1 MLLHRDRATLKSPST
16 PGSTTRGDEAESQ
29 LIARAKCGDSDAI
42 GRLYERY
49 APQIRRY
56 ITARLGDPAQAED
69 ICGDVFVKVLESLD
83 RYEDRGWPF
92 SAWLYRIAYARTV
105 DVLRQAHRRPSLPLD
120 EALLGVLDPPDE
132 AVMARLAYHEIST
145 IMESLTSDQ
154 RLVLRLRFGEDR
166 SLAEIAE
173 SLGRSIGSIKALQ
186 HRGLTRLAQVLT
198 TQPGYPVAV
207 LYSGVQ

>member
-1 MLLHRDRATLKSPST
+1 M
-16 PGSTTRGDEAESQ
+16 
-29 LIARAKCGDSDAI
+29 LIARAKAGDVDAI

-56 ITARLGDPAQAED
+56 IASRLGDPTQAED

-105 DVLRQAHRRPSLPLD
+105 DVLRQARRRPSLPLD
-120 EALLGVLDPPDE
+120 EALLGALEPPDE
-132 AVMARLAYHEIST
+132 AVMSRLSYHEISR

-166 SLAEIAE
+166 SLAEIAQ
-173 SLGRSIGSIKALQ
+173 SLGRSIGSVKALQ
-186 HRGLTRLAQVLT
+186 HRGLTRLAQVLNS
-198 TQPGYPVAV
+198 QPGYTVAAV
-207 LYSGVQ
+207 

>member
-1 MLLHRDRATLKSPST
+1 MQGSPNLMRSPT
-16 PGSTTRGDEAESQ
+16 YASSQSDSSRVDEMEA
-29 LIARAKCGDSDAI
+29 LVIARAKAGDADAI
-42 GRLYERY
+42 SGLYERY

-56 ITARLGDPAQAED
+56 IASRLGDPAQAED

-105 DVLRQAHRRPSLPLD
+105 DVLRQARRRPSLPLD
-120 EALLGVLDPPDE
+120 EALLGALEPPDE
-132 AVMARLAYHEIST
+132 AVMSRLSYHEISR

-166 SLAEIAE
+166 SLAEIAQ
-173 SLGRSIGSIKALQ
+173 SLGRSIGSVKALQ
-186 HRGLTRLAQVLT
+186 HRGLTRLAQVLNS
-198 TQPGYPVAV
+198 QPGYTVAAV
-207 LYSGVQ
+207 